1 MRERA
6 KAWLTLLAVG
16 TGLLMVMGAEG
27 GMTQGTLTEAAG
39 IGLMLVGVVLVS
51 LPVAAAVIREH
62 KAIKHKEKGVDQ
74 NGRNYSI
81 VARTHQSSKSQ

>member
-16 TGLLMVMGAEG
+16 TGLLMAMGAEG

-39 IGLMLVGVVLVS
+39 IGLMLAGLALVS
-51 LPVAAAVIREH
+51 LPVAAAVIRERAESK
-62 KAIKHKEKGVDQ
+62 KAAGPEQG
-74 NGRNYSI
+74 GRDRKDD
-81 VARTHQSSKSQ
+81 AA

>member
-39 IGLMLVGVVLVS
+39 IGLILAGVVLVS
-51 LPVAAAVIREH
+51 LPVAAAVIRERAESK
-62 KAIKHKEKGVDQ
+62 KAAEPEQGGRDRKED
-74 NGRNYSI
+74 
-81 VARTHQSSKSQ
+81 AA

>member
-16 TGLLMVMGAEG
+16 TGLLLAMGAEG

-39 IGLMLVGVVLVS
+39 IGLILVGLALVS
-51 LPVAAAVIREH
+51 LPVAVAVIREQAES
-62 KAIKHKEKGVDQ
+62 KKTAKPEQGGRDKDEKED
-74 NGRNYSI
+74 
-81 VARTHQSSKSQ
+81 AA